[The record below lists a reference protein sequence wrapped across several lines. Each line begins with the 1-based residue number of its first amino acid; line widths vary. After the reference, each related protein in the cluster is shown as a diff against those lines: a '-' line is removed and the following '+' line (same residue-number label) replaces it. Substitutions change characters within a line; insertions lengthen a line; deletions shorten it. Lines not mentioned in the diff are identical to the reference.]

1 MHARSYTA
9 NYTAKSSRHGVRTQ
23 KGFTLIEVM
32 VVIAIIGG
40 ILAMVATNIIGSA
53 DDARIKTTQNQIK
66 LIEGAL
72 DMYKLNNYRYPTT
85 EQGLEAL
92 VDKPSSDPVP
102 KNYQS
107 GGYLKGGKVPQDAWQ
122 NDFLYFFDKGKYEI
136 ISLGS
141 DGTEGGEG
149 DAADISSLDI

>member
-1 MHARSYTA
+1 
-9 NYTAKSSRHGVRTQ
+9 
-23 KGFTLIEVM
+23 M

-92 VDKPSSDPVP
+92 IEKPNTDPVP
-102 KNYQS
+102 KNYQA
-107 GGYLKGGKVPQDAWQ
+107 GGYLKGGKLPTDAWDNQ
-122 NDFLYFFDKGKYEI
+122 FLYFFDKGKYEI

-149 DAADISSLDI
+149 DAADLSSLAI

>member
-1 MHARSYTA
+1 MRQSL
-9 NYTAKSSRHGVRTQ
+9 AKKQ
-23 KGFTLIEVM
+23 KQSGFTLIEVM

-53 DDARIKTTQNQIK
+53 DQARVDTTKNQIK

-72 DMYKLNNYRYPTT
+72 DMYKLHNFRYPTT

-92 VDKPSSDPVP
+92 VQKPSSSPEP
-102 KNYQS
+102 KNYQN
-107 GGYLKGGKVPQDAWQ
+107 GGYLKGGKMPVDAWD
-122 NDFLYFFDKGKYEI
+122 NEFLYFEDKGKYEI

-141 DGTEGGEG
+141 DQAEGGEG
-149 DAADISSLDI
+149 DAADISNLDI